1 MIWRDCAGQ
10 QRKRQQW
17 RGPRECPYPQR
28 EGDMT
33 LFNKN
38 PNNKEIEV
46 VPSFSMGQHWKP
58 LLVVMTLAVGTVILF
73 ALFVR
78 VTRIEAGHVGV
89 EINLAGSQRGA
100 SEIPIR
106 TGWVVYSPLRT
117 QVFEFPTY
125 VQTVKW
131 TRDLTEGHPINE
143 EMSFNSKEGM
153 EIRVDVS
160 LSYAIDPQKVPD
172 FYVKYRASDLELFT
186 HGILR
191 DIVRNSLNEV
201 ASTYTVEDIY
211 GEHKAEFLSRVQAM
225 IEQKVAPVGVNVQQF
240 GFIGAPHVPEVIA
253 AAITAKAQAIQ
264 QAERAGNELATTQAE
279 AAKKIAEADGD
290 AKSMVTRAQGEAD
303 ANRIRQNSLTPQLLE
318 LRRIEN
324 QQAMIEH
331 WNGQLPQVESGQGS
345 GMILQLP
352 RSQ

>member
-1 MIWRDCAGQ
+1 MEFV
-10 QRKRQQW
+10 QRKTVEHF
-17 RGPRECPYPQR
+17 RG
-28 EGDMT
+28 
-33 LFNKN
+33 LLIALAAIFAL
-38 PNNKEIEV
+38 I
-46 VPSFSMGQHWKP
+46 
-58 LLVVMTLAVGTVILF
+58 LLVVFLL
-73 ALFVR
+73 R

-117 QVFEFPTY
+117 QIIEFPTY

-131 TRDLTEGHPINE
+131 TRDTAEGHPINE
-143 EMSFNSKEGM
+143 EMGFNSKEGM
-153 EIRVDVS
+153 EILVDVS
-160 LSYAIDPQKVPD
+160 LSYAIDPSKVPD
-172 FYVKYRASDLELFT
+172 FYVKYRVSDLELFT

-201 ASTYTVEDIY
+201 ASTFTVEDIY
-211 GEHKAEFLSRVQAM
+211 GERKADFLGKVQAM
-225 IEQKVAPVGVNVQQF
+225 IEQKVAPVGVSVQQF
-240 GFIGAPHVPEVIA
+240 GFIGAPRVPEVIA

-264 QAERAGNELATTQAE
+264 QAERARNELATTQAE
-279 AAKKIAEADGD
+279 AAKKIAGAEGD

-324 QQAMIEH
+324 SQMLIEK

-345 GMILQLP
+345 GMMLQLP
-352 RSQ
+352 RPQ

>member
-1 MIWRDCAGQ
+1 MTIFNRPNDRDMEFV
-10 QRKRQQW
+10 QRKTVEHF
-17 RGPRECPYPQR
+17 RGFLIALAAILVLVL
-28 EGDMT
+28 MAV
-33 LFNKN
+33 F
-38 PNNKEIEV
+38 
-46 VPSFSMGQHWKP
+46 
-58 LLVVMTLAVGTVILF
+58 LLH
-73 ALFVR
+73 

-117 QVFEFPTY
+117 QIIEFPTY

-131 TRDLTEGHPINE
+131 TRDTAEGHPINE
-143 EMSFNSKEGM
+143 EMGFNSKEGM
-153 EIRVDVS
+153 EILVDVS
-160 LSYAIDPQKVPD
+160 LSYAIDPTKVPD
-172 FYVKYRASDLELFT
+172 FYVKYRVSDLELFT

-201 ASTYTVEDIY
+201 ASTFTVEDIY
-211 GEHKAEFLSRVQAM
+211 GERKADFLGKVQAM
-225 IEQKVAPVGVNVQQF
+225 IEQKVAPVGVSVQQF
-240 GFIGAPHVPEVIA
+240 GFIGAPRVPEVIA

-264 QAERAGNELATTQAE
+264 QAERARNELPTTQEE
-279 AAKKIAEADGD
+279 AAKKIAEAEGD

-324 QQAMIEH
+324 LQMLIEE

-352 RSQ
+352 RPQ